1 MSQTSQLS
9 IAPKLSLGLEYAVEV
24 CVCKDK
30 NKENGVK
37 SIILI
42 NLEEGE
48 FLKDEKE
55 QWHFKST
62 SGHQW
67 EINKVPE
74 KFREG
79 EEVTESDK
87 GVINSATSFSE
98 NFTDELCRERIWLK
112 KRYFVSGQQYI
123 TVRVT
128 DSSKDPAN
136 E

>member
-1 MSQTSQLS
+1 M
-9 IAPKLSLGLEYAVEV
+9 EV

-48 FLKDEKE
+48 FIKDEEE
-55 QWHFKST
+55 QWHFKSI

-67 EINKVPE
+67 EINKVPQ

-79 EEVTESDK
+79 DKVTEADMN
-87 GVINSATSFSE
+87 VIN
-98 NFTDELCRERIWLK
+98 FTMGLRK
-112 KRYFVSGQQYI
+112 
-123 TVRVT
+123 
-128 DSSKDPAN
+128 SSQMNCARKGFG
-136 E
+136 